1 MKLDLNDI
9 TFIIV
14 TYQSENIVN
23 KCLDSLPKDSK
34 KIIVE
39 NSNNINLEKDL
50 GAKYDNIEVIL
61 SKNVGMGA
69 GNNIGL
75 KACKTTY
82 AYILNPDTKFNKD
95 TMNNLI
101 GTLNQ
106 VSDFTLA
113 TPLNDNPKIPNYKK
127 VDLKKSINENILS
140 VESIDGFSMLFNLK
154 KFSDK
159 NFFDENFFLYLEND
173 DLCLRVKQKNEF
185 IYIVKNSLI
194 NHKGGIGADENLEYL
209 RNWHWSWSKF
219 YYNKKHKGY
228 IYALIES
235 LPKYLSS
242 IVKFLFYFIINKKY
256 KSKIYYNRVL
266 GFYNAMIGKSS
277 WYRPKID

>member
-9 TFIIV
+9 TFVIV
-14 TYQSENIVN
+14 TYQSENIVKN
-23 KCLDSLPKDSK
+23 CLDSLPKDSK

-50 GAKYDNIEVIL
+50 RAKYDNIEVIF

-75 KACKTTY
+75 KACKTKY
-82 AYILNPDTKFNKD
+82 AYVLNPDTKLNKD
-95 TMNNLI
+95 TMKNLI
-101 GTLNQ
+101 DTLNQ

-113 TPLNDNPKIPNYKK
+113 SPLNDNLNIPNYKK
-127 VDLKKSINENILS
+127 EDLEKNTSENILS

-154 KFSDK
+154 KFPDQ

-185 IYIVKNSLI
+185 VYVVKNSLI
-194 NHKGGIGADENLEYL
+194 NHKGGIATSENLEYL

-219 YYNKKHKGY
+219 YYSKKHKGY
-228 IYALIES
+228 IYALIQG

-242 IVKFLFYFIINKKY
+242 MVKYFFYFTINKKY
-256 KSKIYYNRVL
+256 KSKTYYHRAL
-266 GFYNAMIGKSS
+266 GFYNAMLGKSS

>member
-14 TYQSENIVN
+14 TYQSENIVKN
-23 KCLDSLPKDSK
+23 CLDSLPKVSK
-34 KIIVE
+34 KIIIE
-39 NSNNINLEKDL
+39 NSNDINLEKDL
-50 GAKYDNIEVIL
+50 RSKYDNIEVIL

-75 KACKTTY
+75 KACKTKY
-82 AYILNPDTKFNKD
+82 AYVLNPDTKLNKD
-95 TMNNLI
+95 TMKNLI
-101 GTLNQ
+101 DTLNQ

-113 TPLNDNPKIPNYKK
+113 SPLNDNQKIPNYKK
-127 VDLKKSINENILS
+127 TDLKQNINENILS

-154 KFSDK
+154 KFPDK

-173 DLCLRVKQKNEF
+173 DLCFRVKQKNEF
-185 IYIVKNSLI
+185 VYVVKNSLI
-194 NHKGGIGADENLEYL
+194 NHIGGIATSENLEYL

-219 YYNKKHKGY
+219 YYSKKHKGY
-228 IYALIES
+228 IYAIMQG

-242 IVKFLFYFIINKKY
+242 MVKYFFYFTINKKY
-256 KSKIYYNRVL
+256 KSKTYYHRAL
-266 GFYNAMIGKSS
+266 GFYNAMLGKSS

>member
-1 MKLDLNDI
+1 MKLDLNNI

-14 TYQSENIVN
+14 TYQSENIVEN
-23 KCLDSLPKDSK
+23 CLDSLPKDSK

-50 GAKYDNIEVIL
+50 KAKYDNIEVIL

-75 KACKTTY
+75 KACKTKY
-82 AYILNPDTKFNKD
+82 AYVLNPDTKLNKD
-95 TMNNLI
+95 TLKNLI
-101 GTLNQ
+101 DTLNQ

-113 TPLNDNPKIPNYKK
+113 SPLNDNQNIPNYKAK
-127 VDLKKSINENILS
+127 DLKKNINENILS
-140 VESIDGFSMLFNLK
+140 VKSIDGFSMLFNLK
-154 KFSDK
+154 KFPDQ

-185 IYIVKNSLI
+185 VYVVKNSLI
-194 NHKGGIGADENLEYL
+194 NHKGGIATSENLEYL

-219 YYNKKHKGY
+219 YYSKKHKGY
-228 IYALIES
+228 FYALIQG
-235 LPKYLSS
+235 LPKCLSS
-242 IVKFLFYFIINKKY
+242 IVKYFFYFIINKKY
-256 KSKIYYNRVL
+256 KSKIYYNRAF